1 MLKENK
7 SNEWIKNKIWDIFGI
22 LEINDILEE
31 IEGRIVIKL

>member
-7 SNEWIKNKIWDIFGI
+7 SNEWIKNKIWDIIGI

-31 IEGRIVIKL
+31 IKGRIVIK